1 MILIVHGGAGRRR
14 PTKRSLQKLSEALA
28 EGHGVLKNNGTA
40 LDAVVLAITIME
52 DSGLFNA
59 GAGGALQLDGVRRLD
74 ASLMEGKDLQAG
86 AVIGLEGIRNPMKAA
101 RMIMDTPHVMLSNV
115 GAGVIAKDLEPLPW
129 PDAKALQRL
138 ERIKKQERETAAMY
152 DEYFSTVGAV
162 ALDVHGDL
170 AAGTSTGGS
179 SAMLPGRVGDSPV
192 IGAGTYADN
201 ASGAVSCTGRGEPII
216 RLSLAK
222 EISMRLKTST
232 PSRSA
237 RLSLTRLLRIGGRAG
252 VVVLDSKGRFTIM
265 HTTAYMASGYVS
277 KKGMAVKEGF
287 TKTE

>member
-1 MILIVHGGAGRRR
+1 MIVIVHGGAGRSRS
-14 PTKRSLQKLSEALA
+14 TKKSLQKISEALT
-28 EGHGVLKNNGTA
+28 EGYGVLKDNGTA

-52 DSGLFNA
+52 DSGFFNA
-59 GAGGALQLDGVRRLD
+59 GSGSALQLDGVRRLD

-86 AVIGLEGIRNPMKAA
+86 AVIGLEGIRNPIKAA

-138 ERIKKQERETAAMY
+138 ERIKKQEKETVAMY
-152 DEYFSTVGAV
+152 DEHFSTVGAV
-162 ALDVHGDL
+162 ALDVHGNL
-170 AAGTSTGGS
+170 ASGTSTGGL
-179 SAMLPGRVGDSPV
+179 SAMLPGRVGDSPI

-201 ASGAVSCTGRGEPII
+201 ASGAVSCTGKGEAII

-222 EISMRLKTST
+222 EISMNLKIST

-237 RLSLTRLLRIGGRAG
+237 RLSLRRLLRIGGRAG
-252 VVVLDSKGRFTIM
+252 VIVLDVKGRFAIM
-265 HTTAYMASGYVS
+265 HTTAYMASGYVD
-277 KKGMAVKEGF
+277 KKGMIVKEGF
-287 TKTE
+287 AKT